1 MRGSIKFYASR
12 SLCLAASLSLKHNKA
27 MEASARPQR
36 LSIAMAGAATHFSPA
51 ASLAFRKTERFRKHI
66 LTFNLYDDRYCF
78 YNYFSRVGLCP

>member
-27 MEASARPQR
+27 MEAS
-36 LSIAMAGAATHFSPA
+36 ATHFSPA